1 MISRLLRAGVLAV
14 LCVAALPEIASA
26 QRAYDGNWSVLIV
39 TQQGNCDRA
48 YRYGVSIRSGS
59 VNYDGGVVNFT
70 GRVAANGAVRC
81 ASPPAAPLPTVRDGS
96 TVTRARDAGPASP
109 AAAAVPAIG
118 PPNGADSALSK
129 FGNITAGNR
138 PIAGIRPCLFSQTQ
152 LRRPR
157 TSGHATMVRILTR
170 NRKR

>member
-70 GRVAANGAVRC
+70 GRVAANG
-81 ASPPAAPLPTVRDGS
+81 TVRVRVSSGNAFADGTGRLNRS
-96 TVTRARDAGPASP
+96 AGQGRWS
-109 AAAAVPAIG
+109 G
-118 PPNGADSALSK
+118 QSSGSRCS
-129 FGNITAGNR
+129 GYWTAE
-138 PIAGIRPCLFSQTQ
+138 
-152 LRRPR
+152 RR
-157 TSGHATMVRILTR
+157 
-170 NRKR
+170 